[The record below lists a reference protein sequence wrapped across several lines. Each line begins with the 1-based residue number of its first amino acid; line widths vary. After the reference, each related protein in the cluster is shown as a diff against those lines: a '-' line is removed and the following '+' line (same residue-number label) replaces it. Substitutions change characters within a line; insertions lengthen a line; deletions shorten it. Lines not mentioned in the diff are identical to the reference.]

1 MFDTK
6 KSIFLAGTVVILI
19 VGGILIL
26 QHILPQLPK
35 PDISGKLNNHNLI
48 IINIDALRVDHLGCY
63 GYHRNTSPF
72 IDSLAQKGVVFEG
85 AMSNS
90 SFTRESVSVLFTGR
104 LPASGKSVG
113 WIARPSKK
121 IKTIGELF
129 KKAGYNTGF
138 FSNSNALKNPDFT
151 RGFKEI
157 WYHEKWGINRNG
169 PKLSKRAGE
178 FIKKCKNKGQKFMI
192 YLHYLDPHGPYNPP
206 KKFYLRFAQRLYPGR
221 LNLYEYVRMH
231 CEMLIKEGFGPGEE
245 RFEDMVL
252 RYDAEIAHID
262 HSIKILFRI
271 LKNHGLL
278 NHTFVVITAD
288 HGEEFL
294 EHDFVEHGW
303 TLYNESLRI
312 PLILWAPGIIPAKRF
327 KTLVSTVDMLPTI
340 LELMGIPHNRN
351 DFDGSFLFK
360 HKGNGFYFTPPEKP
374 YICESFLKSRNHMRA
389 VIKDNWKYITA
400 IKWIPPRERPEALKN
415 AGKPQKKKEPKLNI
429 WGPVVHE
436 ELYNL
441 SKDPKEKNNL
451 PDKEKRRELWK
462 IIQQYRIY
470 CQQKGLKSTPGDNNK
485 SPMSEKDKKKLKSLG
500 YLRP

>member
-1 MFDTK
+1 MFDLK
-6 KSIFLAGTVVILI
+6 KTIFFTGAVLILI
-19 VGGILIL
+19 LGVLLIL
-26 QHILPQLPK
+26 QHISLPLSK
-35 PDISGKLNNHNLI
+35 PDITGNLNNHNLI
-48 IINIDALRVDHLGCY
+48 IINIDALRADHLGCY

-72 IDSLAQKGVVFEG
+72 IDSLAQKGMVFER

-104 LPASGKSVG
+104 LPASGRSVG
-113 WIARPSKK
+113 WNAKPSKK

-129 KKAGYNTGF
+129 EKVGYNTGF
-138 FSNSNALKNPDFT
+138 FSNSNALKNPNFT

-157 WYHEKWGINRNG
+157 WYHEKWGVNRNG
-169 PKLSKRAGE
+169 PELSKRAGE
-178 FIKKCKNKGQKFMI
+178 FIKKCKNTGQKFMI
-192 YLHYLDPHGPYNPP
+192 YLHFLDPHGPYKPP
-206 KKFYLRFAQRLYPGR
+206 KQFYLRFAQRLYPR
-221 LNLYEYVRMH
+221 PLHVYKYVRMN
-231 CEMLIKEGFGPGEE
+231 CENLVKEGFGPGEE

-262 HSIKILFRI
+262 HSIKLLFKT
-271 LKNHGLL
+271 LKKHDLL

-294 EHDFVEHGW
+294 EHDYVEHGW
-303 TLYNESLRI
+303 TLYNESLHI

-327 KTLVSTVDMLPTI
+327 KTLVSTVDILPTI
-340 LELMGIPHNRN
+340 LELMGISHKRN

-360 HKGNGFYFTPPEKP
+360 HKENGFYFTPTTKP
-374 YICESFLKSRNHMRA
+374 YISESFLKNRNYMRA

-400 IKWIPPRERPEALKN
+400 IKWVIPRERPEALKN
-415 AGKPQKKKEPKLNI
+415 TGKSQKKKESQLNI

-436 ELYNL
+436 ELYDL

-451 PDKEKRRELWK
+451 PNKEKRRELWK
-462 IIQQYRIY
+462 IIQKYRIS
-470 CQQKGLKSTPGDNNK
+470 CRQRGLKSTPGADK
-485 SPMSEKDKKKLKSLG
+485 KPRMSEKDKKKLKSLG